1 MLENAALALTATP
14 WVYLLLFALAVVDG
28 FFPPVP
34 SETVL
39 IALAATS
46 VTLGTPNLV
55 LVLLAGAAGAFVG
68 DQVAY
73 WIGSRV
79 NVRRVRFLQGRRA
92 QRTLDAAART
102 LDDRGGAFI
111 IAARYIPVGRVAVNM
126 MAGTVGYPRRRFVP
140 LTVIAAV
147 TWTVY
152 SALIGIGAGAALAAN
167 PLLAVVVGVVGG
179 VLLGVLVDRTIH
191 VIVQRR
197 EATAA
202 ALRVHAEASELAQ
215 PHALHAMVRPL
226 GEDQG
231 RP

>member
-1 MLENAALALTATP
+1 VLENAALALTATP

-226 GEDQG
+226 GENQG

>member
-46 VTLGTPNLV
+46 VALGTPNLALV
-55 LVLLAGAAGAFVG
+55 LVAGAAGAFVG

-79 NVRRVRFLQGRRA
+79 NVRRVRFLQGRTA
-92 QRTLDAAART
+92 QRTLDAASRT
-102 LDDRGGAFI
+102 LDHRGGAFI

-126 MAGTVGYPRRRFVP
+126 MAGTVAYPRRRFVP
-140 LTVIAAV
+140 LTAIAAV

-152 SALIGIGAGAALAAN
+152 SALIGIGAGAWLAAN
-167 PLLAVVVGVVGG
+167 PMLAVVVGVVGG
-179 VLLGVLVDRTIH
+179 VLLGVLVDRTIY
-191 VIVQRR
+191 VIVRR
-197 EATAA
+197 RDAA
-202 ALRVHAEASELAQ
+202 AAARPEPAESSELPQ
-215 PHALHAMVRPL
+215 PHALHAVVRSL
-226 GEDQG
+226 GEHQG
-231 RP
+231 GS

>member
-1 MLENAALALTATP
+1 M
-14 WVYLLLFALAVVDG
+14 
-28 FFPPVP
+28 
-34 SETVL
+34 

-46 VTLGTPNLV
+46 VTLGSPNLV

>member
-14 WVYLLLFALAVVDG
+14 WVYLVLFALAVVDG

-39 IALAATS
+39 IALAAAS

-140 LTVIAAV
+140 LTVIAAM

-191 VIVQRR
+191 VVVQRR

-202 ALRVHAEASELAQ
+202 ELRLHAAGSELTQ

-226 GEDQG
+226 GENQG

>member
-46 VTLGTPNLV
+46 VTLGSPNLV

-202 ALRVHAEASELAQ
+202 ALRVHAEVSELAQ

>member
-1 MLENAALALTATP
+1 VLENAALALTATP

-46 VTLGTPNLV
+46 VALGTPNLV
-55 LVLLAGAAGAFVG
+55 LVLVAGAAGAFVG

-79 NVRRVRFLQGRRA
+79 NVRRVRFLQGRTA
-92 QRTLDAAART
+92 QRMLDAASRT
-102 LDDRGGAFI
+102 LDDRGGSFI

-140 LTVIAAV
+140 LTAIAAV
-147 TWTVY
+147 AWAVY
-152 SALIGIGAGAALAAN
+152 SALIGIGAGASLAAH

-202 ALRVHAEASELAQ
+202 ALRVPAETSELAQ

-226 GEDQG
+226 GENEG

>member
-1 MLENAALALTATP
+1 VLENAALALTATP
-14 WVYLLLFALAVVDG
+14 WVYLLLFAFAVVDG

-140 LTVIAAV
+140 LTAIAAV
-147 TWTVY
+147 TWAVY

-202 ALRVHAEASELAQ
+202 ALRVHAESSELAQ

-226 GEDQG
+226 GENQG

>member
-226 GEDQG
+226 GENQG

>member
-14 WVYLLLFALAVVDG
+14 WVYLLLFAFAVVDG

-140 LTVIAAV
+140 LTAIAAV
-147 TWTVY
+147 TWAVY

-202 ALRVHAEASELAQ
+202 ALRVHAESSELAQ

-226 GEDQG
+226 GENQG

>member
-46 VTLGTPNLV
+46 VTLGSPNLV